1 MDKSLYVAMTGASAT
16 MRAQASVA
24 HNLAN
29 ANTVGFRATL
39 NGTVAAPIEGDGHA
53 SRVAASS
60 RTFGVSDA
68 AGAVVNTG
76 NPLDV
81 ALRPG
86 HWLSVQDAQGGVA
99 FTRAGDLQLTPNGIL
114 VTAAGD
120 PVLDAQGAPLAIPPH
135 ERVEIAADGTVSIV
149 PQGQPATDM
158 AEVARLGV
166 VASPTAALE
175 HGEDGLMRQ
184 PAGAEPLPAA
194 AGQVL
199 TAGMVEG
206 SNADA
211 TGALVSMIQLS
222 RQFEMQ
228 VRLLHTADE
237 NARSSNS
244 LISKG

>member
-16 MRAQASVA
+16 MRQQATVA

-29 ANTVGFRATL
+29 TSTVGFQAAL
-39 NGTVAAPIEGDGHA
+39 DGTVAVPVEGAGHA
-53 SRVAASS
+53 SRVAASA

-68 AGAVVNTG
+68 PGAVVHTG

-81 ALRPG
+81 ALKQG
-86 HWLSVQDAQGGVA
+86 HWLPVQDPTGAVA
-99 FTRAGDLQLTPNGIL
+99 YTRAGNLQLTPNGVL
-114 VTAAGD
+114 VTGAGH

-135 ERVEIAADGTVSIV
+135 ESLEIAADGTISVV

-166 VASPTAALE
+166 VNIATTALE
-175 HGEDGLMRQ
+175 RGEDGLMRQ
-184 PAGAEPLPAA
+184 PAGAAPPPPAE
-194 AGQVL
+194 GQVL
-199 TAGMVEG
+199 TAGTVEG

-211 TGALVSMIQLS
+211 SGALVSMIQLS

-228 VRLLHTADE
+228 VRLLRTADE
-237 NARSSNS
+237 NARSANS
-244 LISKG
+244 LISKA